1 MEFVFYHRAQRYRT
15 LTMFIW
21 QPIIYEYVRK
31 Q

>member
-1 MEFVFYHRAQRYRT
+1 MEFICDHIAQRYRT